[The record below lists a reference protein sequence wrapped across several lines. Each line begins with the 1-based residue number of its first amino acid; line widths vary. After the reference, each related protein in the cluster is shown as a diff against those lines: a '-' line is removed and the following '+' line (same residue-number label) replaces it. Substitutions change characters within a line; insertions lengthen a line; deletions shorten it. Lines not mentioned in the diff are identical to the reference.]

1 MSRMKQCNDDDFPEA
16 AGKHLE
22 DASELFARARYDGTA
37 YLAGYVV

>member
-1 MSRMKQCNDDDFPEA
+1 MSRMKQSNGDDFPEA